1 MRLRLHQFLK
11 NLTRKNW
18 QSSCDGNRT
27 LDFRYDSIKNKKF
40 KIEENHQKNLKDIR
54 QNVNEKRFAVFW
66 KWHCISKD
74 KKTTAANRGKTL

>member
-1 MRLRLHQFLK
+1 MPLRLHQFLK

-54 QNVNEKRFAVFW
+54 QNVNEKRLCCLLKVAL
-66 KWHCISKD
+66 HLE
-74 KKTTAANRGKTL
+74 G